1 MKKIIILI
9 IVGIIFISSA
19 LYLYLN
25 NDLFINNLISNTGGR
40 TAENTKNEAAPSEPQ
55 GNVPLTTMGTDST
68 RIQDEET
75 LDTVFGAEESAD
87 NFDDL
92 VL

>member
-1 MKKIIILI
+1 MKKVVILI
-9 IVGIIFISSA
+9 IISIIFISSA
-19 LYLYLN
+19 VYLYLN
-25 NDLFINNLISNTGGR
+25 NDLFVNNLISNTGGR
-40 TAENTKNEAAPSEPQ
+40 AAETAKNEATPSEPQ
-55 GNVPLTTMGTDST
+55 GNAPLTTMGTDST
-68 RIQDEET
+68 GIQDEAT